1 MFFPIDKRR
10 GKDSNRRLTFF
21 PGASE
26 RIPDMRRS
34 LWIILAVLL
43 VAIGAPAAYA
53 DGVFTLGNNPQP
65 TEQNILFGSTQTGA
79 TVFGSTNSTDTSVQF
94 SSTTDAL
101 MVTSSGQAKVT
112 ATDGLV
118 NDITITIP
126 GSPFVILNPFKPAV
140 NSDLTVTV
148 TMGDGS
154 VFTFGPYGSISGNN
168 FLTITTSGGELI
180 SSVTIDS
187 PGGFQDLRQPR
198 ISGMSVSPVPEP
210 SSLLLLGSGALG
222 LMGVLRRKLAR

>member
-1 MFFPIDKRR
+1 M
-10 GKDSNRRLTFF
+10 
-21 PGASE
+21 
-26 RIPDMRRS
+26 
-34 LWIILAVLL
+34 L
-43 VAIGAPAAYA
+43 VVIGAPAAYA
-53 DGVFTLGNNPQP
+53 DGVFTLGNHPP
-65 TEQNILFGSTQTGA
+65 PDEQNILFGSTQTGA
-79 TVFGSTNSTDTSVQF
+79 TVFGSTNLTDTNVQF
-94 SSTTDAL
+94 SSTTDML

-112 ATDGLV
+112 AVDGLV

-126 GSPFVILNPFKPAV
+126 GSDFGDLILNPFKPAV

-148 TMGDGS
+148 TMSDAS
-154 VFTFGPYGSISGNN
+154 VFTFGPYGSMNGNN
-168 FLTITTSGGELI
+168 FLTITTSRGELI

-198 ISGMSVSPVPEP
+198 ISGLAVPPVPEP

>member
-1 MFFPIDKRR
+1 
-10 GKDSNRRLTFF
+10 
-21 PGASE
+21 
-26 RIPDMRRS
+26 MRKS

-43 VAIGAPAAYA
+43 VAIGAPGAYA
-53 DGVFTLGNNPQP
+53 DAVFTLGNHPQP
-65 TEQNILFGSTQTGA
+65 NEQNILFGGTQMGA
-79 TVFGSTNSTDTSVQF
+79 TVFGSMNFTDTTEQF
-94 SSTTDAL
+94 SSTTDVL

-118 NDITITIP
+118 NDITTTIP
-126 GSPFVILNPFKPAV
+126 GSAFAGFILNPFKPAV

-148 TMGDGS
+148 TMSDAS
-154 VFTFGPYGSISGNN
+154 VFTFGPYGSINGNN

-198 ISGMSVSPVPEP
+198 ISAPLSAPPVPEP
-210 SSLLLLGSGALG
+210 SSLLLFGSGALG
-222 LMGVLRRKLAR
+222 LMGVLRRKLVR

>member
-1 MFFPIDKRR
+1 
-10 GKDSNRRLTFF
+10 
-21 PGASE
+21 
-26 RIPDMRRS
+26 MRKS
-34 LWIILAVLL
+34 LWIILAVL

-65 TEQNILFGSTQTGA
+65 NEQNILFGSTQTGA

-94 SSTTDAL
+94 SSMTDVL
-101 MVTSSGQAKVT
+101 MVNSSGQAKVT
-112 ATDGLV
+112 AMDGLV
-118 NDITITIP
+118 NDITTTIP
-126 GSPFVILNPFKPAV
+126 GFAFEDFILNPFKPAV

-148 TMGDGS
+148 TMSDGS

-198 ISGMSVSPVPEP
+198 VSGMSVSPVPEP

-222 LMGVLRRKLAR
+222 LMGVLRRRLVR

>member
-1 MFFPIDKRR
+1 
-10 GKDSNRRLTFF
+10 
-21 PGASE
+21 
-26 RIPDMRRS
+26 MRKS

-65 TEQNILFGSTQTGA
+65 NEQNILFGSTQTGA
-79 TVFGSTNSTDTSVQF
+79 TVFGSTNSTDTAVRF
-94 SSTTDAL
+94 SSTTDVL

-112 ATDGLV
+112 AMDGLV
-118 NDITITIP
+118 NDITTTIP
-126 GSPFVILNPFKPAV
+126 GFTFADFILNPFKPAV
-140 NSDLTVTV
+140 NSDLTVTA
-148 TMGDGS
+148 TMSDGS

-168 FLTITTSGGELI
+168 FLTITTSGGERI

-198 ISGMSVSPVPEP
+198 ISGISPVPEP
-210 SSLLLLGSGALG
+210 SSLLLFGSGALG
-222 LMGVLRRKLAR
+222 LMGVLRRKLVR